1 MSTIQYN
8 NTNNTNPTNN
18 NTKKT
23 MKPYCKVCHDSGKS
37 EKEYTS
43 HFVKS
48 NLGPSGVVVCPTLLS
63 QACTYCNKKGHTVKY
78 CQSLKKQT
86 KYEEEQ
92 EEQERKSASL
102 FIKTKPKMSTNNN
115 NKPKNTF
122 AVLDDCTDD
131 DEDYTETK
139 TKTNTNTKSNT
150 KSNTKTK
157 SNTNN
162 KNTKQ
167 DNKEEEFPALCTKST
182 TPTNSTNSTNST
194 TPTNS
199 YASIVLTTP
208 KVKQDTIIMTPMPL
222 PIKKPIIMSNWAD
235 DWSDNEDDGPLTIED
250 LTTSKRNY
258 YDIECDDDFSDS
270 LSSYEDDY
278 DDYDDE
284 DRAHILDSVTCSN
297 WRNFPRIHPY
307 V

>member
-1 MSTIQYN
+1 MSTIQY
-8 NTNNTNPTNN
+8 NN

-63 QACTYCNKKGHTVKY
+63 QACTYCNKRGHTVKY

-92 EEQERKSASL
+92 EKQEEQERKSASL
-102 FIKTKPKMSTNNN
+102 FIKTKPKINTKSNLN

-122 AVLDDCTDD
+122 AILDDCTDD
-131 DEDYTETK
+131 EDNA
-139 TKTNTNTKSNT
+139 KTNTTTNTTNT
-150 KSNTKTK
+150 TKTQ
-157 SNTNN
+157 
-162 KNTKQ
+162 TKHK
-167 DNKEEEFPALCTKST
+167 DNKQEEEFPALCTKST
-182 TPTNSTNSTNST
+182 NPTTNTKTNT
-194 TPTNS
+194 NTNS

-208 KVKQDTIIMTPMPL
+208 KVKQTAIITPMPL

-235 DWSDNEDDGPLTIED
+235 DWSDSEDNGPLTIED
-250 LTTSKRNY
+250 LNVNPNPNY
-258 YDIECDDDFSDS
+258 YDIECDDEYSDS
-270 LSSYEDDY
+270 LSSYEED

-284 DRAHILDSVTCSN
+284 DRAHIQDSVTCSN

-307 V
+307 A